1 MEYVRGCAIYCSEQR
16 CGRFKRKMHWRT
28 SIDKFQVIKD
38 HGNVILMTTQALCP
52 HIYLGQSNFG
62 VIVKR
67 FEFYS
72 LINFP
77 SPFG

>member
-1 MEYVRGCAIYCSEQR
+1 MSGAARFIAQNKDAGVSREKCIGEQV
-16 CGRFKRKMHWRT
+16 
-28 SIDKFQVIKD
+28 IDKFQVIKD